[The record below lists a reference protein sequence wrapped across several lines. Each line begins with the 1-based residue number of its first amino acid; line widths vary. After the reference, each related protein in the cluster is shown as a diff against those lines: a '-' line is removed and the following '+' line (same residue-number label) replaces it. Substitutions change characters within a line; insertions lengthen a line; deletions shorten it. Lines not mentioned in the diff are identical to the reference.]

1 MLDGEQRRFHKGECM
16 ISRRQFIRYSL
27 GMAIL
32 GWGGVSMAKSSSLR
46 FGTLPVVSIRRAYE
60 IYSPLLDYFKK
71 TLKQPISLETPP
83 NFRSMYQRIIKN
95 DFDLLISPPHIARLA
110 QKKLGWHPLVMC
122 QPGHHSELLVMGNG
136 GPGSLDELRGETIAV
151 LDKSALVVMIML
163 DALEQKG
170 LVIDRDFRVI
180 ETRSYESSE
189 VAVKQGIAKAMIA
202 RSQGILGQDDRNS
215 MKVLLQAGTLPGYVF
230 IAAPSVSQRQQ
241 QLLQKH
247 LLSFSRT
254 PEGASFLPKLGYES
268 FTQAGESVM
277 KQLDPYLKA
286 TEASLL

>member
-1 MLDGEQRRFHKGECM
+1 M
-16 ISRRQFIRYSL
+16 INRRQFIRYSL
-27 GMAIL
+27 GMAML
-32 GWGGVSMAKSSSLR
+32 GWRGVSTAKSSTLR

-60 IYSPLLDYFKK
+60 IYSPLVDYFEK

-83 NFRSMYQRIIKN
+83 DFKSMYQRMLKN
-95 DFDLLISPPHIARLA
+95 DFDLLVSPPHIARLA

-122 QPGHHSELLVMGNG
+122 QPWHHSELLVMGNG
-136 GPGSLDELRGETIAV
+136 GPRNLDDMRGETIAV
-151 LDKSALVVMIML
+151 LDKSALVVMIMI
-163 DALEQKG
+163 DALGKKG
-170 LVIDRDFRVI
+170 LLMDRDYKMI

-202 RSQGILGQDDRNS
+202 RSEGILGQEERNN
-215 MKVLLQAGTLPGYVF
+215 MKVLFQAGALPGYVF
-230 IAAPSVSQRQQ
+230 IAAPAIAQQQQ

-254 PEGASFLPKLGYES
+254 QEGASFLPKLGYES
-268 FTQAGESVM
+268 LTLASESVM

-286 TEASLL
+286 TETSLL